1 MQGYS
6 PYRRRCSRRVTFPR
20 IYDTGSS
27 FHAPNG
33 PVSLGLP
40 FSLPQTVPSVGL
52 QGRRGHFFFRRSHS
66 YPSQTRIEFGPASP
80 FGITLSRLLG
90 AADIV
95 PVHDANEFASFTPS
109 ASQASISRPILAR
122 PPNALDDRNMAGPTV
137 AAWAFCPHDLRRRT
151 RVPFGFHGIT
161 SSSAGRL
168 GSIMTRRV
176 APSAGHTTRE
186 RPDQRSRDRAG

>member
-66 YPSQTRIEFGPASP
+66 YPSQTRIEFWPASP
-80 FGITLSRLLG
+80 FGIAPSHLLG
-90 AADIV
+90 AAEAV
-95 PVHDANEFASFTPS
+95 PVHNANDFRFVR
-109 ASQASISRPILAR
+109 SICEPGVDQPADPCEATKCARRSEHGWPDRCGLGILPAR
-122 PPNALDDRNMAGPTV
+122 LAPAHAGPL
-137 AAWAFCPHDLRRRT
+137 WLY
-151 RVPFGFHGIT
+151 GIT